1 MEFDRYRQALRNMS
15 GLLARGRLDQLWEL
29 VGTLVEHIGAR
40 ERQLVSIVWIPPTR
54 PFLTSSGGPCGPAA
68 RAHDTASQ
76 KPMRSPGMSRNAARQ
91 PTADGRQDL
100 ARLAIPEQLV
110 DELDRRSLVGL

>member
-1 MEFDRYRQALRNMS
+1 MW
-15 GLLARGRLDQLWEL
+15 ARG
-29 VGTLVEHIGAR
+29 
-40 ERQLVSIVWIPPTR
+40 
-54 PFLTSSGGPCGPAA
+54 FLGPRGYISALSDSLIHRAGLAGPAA

-91 PTADGRQDL
+91 PTADGRQGL

-110 DELDRRSLVGL
+110 DELDRRSLAGL